1 MRLLHARLRN
11 IGPFVDTELQLSRAP
26 LVTEAPVEPE
36 EGGLTVF
43 FGGSGTGKTLLLSVL
58 AMTRPGHAL
67 PPLPVHLAQAKE
79 RASDE
84 PSYAVTEWTLGD
96 DDPSRQHPLIITSPS
111 AVLPDETAEQTT
123 GRRREQAAF
132 DRRAQT
138 EGGFVFVTFSG
149 ARWFSRT
156 PNMLTTPERTLLR
169 HDVRQPA
176 SFDDPTR
183 ADLTRETKQVLTY
196 ATIGRALAEREGG
209 AERLVRFETALREV
223 VDVMLEPFDLR
234 YAGVNPFTL
243 EPEMRDHTGRTFV
256 FDALPRPA
264 RHLVALGALSLRA
277 LAAAYPNAE
286 HPRVTEGVVAVD
298 DVESQ
303 QEPTLLR
310 ALLPLFRR
318 ALPNVQWLLTTAST
332 QLALAAGPSNV
343 VALRRSDT
351 AIEISEGNLH

>member
-1 MRLLHARLRN
+1 MRLLHVRLRN
-11 IGPFVDTELQLSRAP
+11 IGPFVDTELELSRAP
-26 LVTEAPVEPE
+26 LTEAAPEAE

-43 FGGSGTGKTLLLSVL
+43 FGGGGTGKTLLLSVL

-67 PPLPVHLAQAKE
+67 PPLPVHLSQAKD
-79 RASDE
+79 RTSDE
-84 PSYAVTEWTLGD
+84 PSYAVTEWALGD
-96 DDPSRQHPLIITSPS
+96 DDPARALPLVVTSPS
-111 AVLPDETAEQTT
+111 AVLPDETPEQTT
-123 GRRREQAAF
+123 GRRREQTVF
-132 DRRAQT
+132 DRRAQS
-138 EGGFVFVTFSG
+138 EGGFVFLTFSG

-156 PNMLTTPERTLLR
+156 PNMLTSPERTLLR
-169 HDVRQPA
+169 HDARAPS

-183 ADLTRETKQVLTY
+183 ADLTRETKQVLSF

-209 AERLVRFETALREV
+209 SERLVRFDTALREV

-234 YAGVNPFTL
+234 YAGVNPYTL
-243 EPEMRDHTGRTFV
+243 EPEMRDGAGRTFP

-264 RHLVALGALSLRA
+264 RHLVAFGALSLRA

-286 HPRVTEGVVAVD
+286 HPRVTEGVIAID

-343 VALRRSDT
+343 VALRRSES
-351 AIEISEGNLH
+351 AIEISEGHLH